1 MKQIA
6 TVTALPGQGVA
17 EVTVARKT
25 ACGHD
30 CENCAGCGAVDAGSF
45 TVRAHTDISVAL
57 GDKVEIYT
65 DQKVLSAAALVYLV
79 PLALFL
85 MGYMGT
91 GFWYRLVSASVAEP
105 LRYACGG
112 LGFALGVVLAVV
124 YDRYMRCKRAI
135 TYQILRK
142 L

>member
-6 TVTALPGQGVA
+6 TVTALPGRGVA

-85 MGYMGT
+85 LGYMAT
-91 GFWYRLVSASVAEP
+91 GFLYQVVAAHMVEP

-112 LGFALGVVLAVV
+112 LGFVLGLVIAMV
-124 YDRYMRCKRAI
+124 YDRYMRRKRAI

>member
-6 TVTALPGQGVA
+6 TVTALPGAGVA
-17 EVTVARKT
+17 EVTVRRKT

-45 TVRAHTDISVAL
+45 TVRARTDISVKL
-57 GDKVEIYT
+57 GDQVEIYT

-79 PLALFL
+79 PLVLFL
-85 MGYMGT
+85 VGYMST
-91 GFWYRLVSASVAEP
+91 GFLYRFLAAAIVEP
-105 LRYACGG
+105 LRYGCGG
-112 LGFALGVVLAVV
+112 VGFALGLLLAVV
-124 YDRYMRCKRAI
+124 YDRHMRRKRAI